1 MSTAASLAPAN
12 GWVLDFMQHRLE
24 RALNQR
30 VRYRYV
36 RPRVLREGEAF
47 RIESPCCS
55 RNVDPAG
62 GVIDIALLVPG
73 PTRVSLSQS
82 GRMVQSWRLFARD
95 HANGAWVP
103 QDESDRLDEILD
115 LLCVDTRRVYWP

>member
-1 MSTAASLAPAN
+1 MNAVAMSPPG

-24 RALNQR
+24 RALRQR

-36 RPRVLREGEAF
+36 QPRVLREGEAF

-55 RNVDPAG
+55 RNVDASG
-62 GVIDIALLVPG
+62 GVIDIALLAPG
-73 PTRVSLSQS
+73 PMRLSRDRP

-95 HANGAWVP
+95 HAAQAWVP
-103 QDESDRLDEILD
+103 QHESEQVDELMD
-115 LLCVDTRRVYWP
+115 LLCVDAERIFWR